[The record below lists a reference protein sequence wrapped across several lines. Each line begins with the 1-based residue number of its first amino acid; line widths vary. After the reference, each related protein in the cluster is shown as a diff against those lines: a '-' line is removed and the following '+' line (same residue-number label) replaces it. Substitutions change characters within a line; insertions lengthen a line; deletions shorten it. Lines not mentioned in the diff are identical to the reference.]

1 MSLDDCG
8 IWATAGAIVIVVGI
22 AMMVRGLLMLAWG
35 AKGGALTAAACLVGG
50 PCL

>member
-1 MSLDDCG
+1 VNLDDSS
-8 IWATAGAIVIVVGI
+8 IWISAGAIVLVMGV
-22 AMMVRGLLMLAWG
+22 ALAVRGLLMLAWG